1 MILCRFTYW
10 RIFVGIPFVAIDK
23 NKESHSVNALKTKIM
38 ESQLIAFCEQDL
50 KLDGKVREEFVALED
65 SGCVHAATVE
75 LSIRSW
81 ELHLISS
88 LLELLQDNELSLE
101 ELAMLHCDKNG
112 VSINQVLQSLGIQ
125 ESFANCA
132 SKRAEFVCKG
142 GRVSVARTRPP
153 SGLTLTSPSVSVPK
167 PPTTSAKTWPI
178 PKPIELPTSVK
189 SSEENYDDAY
199 PDLHTKL

>member
-10 RIFVGIPFVAIDK
+10 RIFVGLPFVAIDK

-81 ELHLISS
+81 ELHS
-88 LLELLQDNELSLE
+88 
-101 ELAMLHCDKNG
+101 DKNG